1 MYHFDI
7 TLSILLSATTIN
19 ITTSDNVIYLD
30 KDYSIEAQEIMLRNK
45 PYEFFN
51 PSDILYR
58 TLIREMEESD
68 YK

>member
-1 MYHFDI
+1 MHYCDL
-7 TLSILLSATTIN
+7 TLSLILSTTTIN

-51 PSDILYR
+51 PSDILYQ
-58 TLIREMEESD
+58 TLIKELEESNQ
-68 YK
+68 

>member
-1 MYHFDI
+1 MHYCDL
-7 TLSILLSATTIN
+7 TLSLILSATTIN

-51 PSDILYR
+51 PNEILYQ
-58 TLIREMEESD
+58 TLIKELEED
-68 YK
+68 NK

>member
-1 MYHFDI
+1 MHYCDL
-7 TLSILLSATTIN
+7 TLSLILSTTTIN

-51 PSDILYR
+51 PSDILYQ
-58 TLIREMEESD
+58 TLIKELEEA
-68 YK
+68 KQ